1 MRLARLGAAAWMLG
15 AIVPGAAAA
24 QAPPP
29 PGLDCALGFETLR
42 ADASALTGAELSHE
56 GGFDVARLAAPDVW
70 RAQFMFTLPG
80 HPAHPA
86 AVLRTLRKQVTE
98 VWTSDSKGC
107 GYGDQSQFAILMSD
121 MKSTDTELTNASRA
135 EVEREKKGRS
145 PLAP

>member
-1 MRLARLGAAAWMLG
+1 MARLGATAWMLG
-15 AIVPGAAAA
+15 AIAPTAAAA

-29 PGLDCALGFETLR
+29 PGLDCALGFEALR
-42 ADASALTGAELSHE
+42 AEASALAGAELSHE
-56 GGFDVARLAAPDVW
+56 GGFDMVRLAAPGAW
-70 RAQFMFTLPG
+70 RAQIMFTLPG

-86 AVLRTLRKQVTE
+86 AMMRTMRRQVTE

-107 GYGDQSQFAILMSD
+107 GYGDQRQFAILMAD